1 MKMGWEFDS
10 KKMERVRITIE
21 KFCKHECIATH
32 PTGGKLFEKWI
43 PCIFYPQGVAVDDIS
58 TYHTIRGS
66 RYAQYGLI
74 IPAKQDLRANAIL
87 MGSSIAFYVRSKY
100 ELDNQDGKCQD
111 RVWHMQ
117 ASSDPVLYP
126 SHIEYIVSSV

>member
-1 MKMGWEFDS
+1 MGWKFDS
-10 KKMERVRITIE
+10 KKMERVRTTIE
-21 KFCKHECIATH
+21 KFCKHECIAAH
-32 PTGGKLFEKWI
+32 PTGCKLFEKWT
-43 PCIFYPQGVAVDDIS
+43 PCIFYPQGVAVDDLS

-74 IPAKQDLRANAIL
+74 IPATQEQRTDAIL
-87 MGSSIAFYVRSKY
+87 MGSSIAFYVRSIY
-100 ELDNQDGKCQD
+100 DLDNQEGEYQD

-117 ASSDPVLYP
+117 ASSEPVLYP

>member
-1 MKMGWEFDS
+1 MGLELDS
-10 KKMERVRITIE
+10 KKMERVRTTIE
-21 KFCKHECIATH
+21 KFCKHECMATH
-32 PTGGKLFEKWI
+32 PTGGKLFEKWT
-43 PCIFYPQGVAVDDIS
+43 PCIFYPQGVAVDDLS

-74 IPAKQDLRANAIL
+74 IPATQVQRTDAIL

-100 ELDNQDGKCQD
+100 ELDDLSDKG

-117 ASSDPVLYP
+117 ASSEPVLYP

>member
-1 MKMGWEFDS
+1 MGWEFDS
-10 KKMERVRITIE
+10 KKMERVRTTIE

-32 PTGGKLFEKWI
+32 PTGGKLFEKWT

-74 IPAKQDLRANAIL
+74 IPATQDLRADAIL

>member
-1 MKMGWEFDS
+1 MGWKLNS
-10 KKMERVRITIE
+10 KKMERVRTTIE
-21 KFCKHECIATH
+21 NFCKHECIAVH
-32 PTGGKLFEKWI
+32 PTDGTLFKKWT
-43 PCIFYPQGVAVDDIS
+43 PCIFFPQAVAVDDIS

-74 IPAKQDLRANAIL
+74 IPATQELRTDAIL

-100 ELDNQDGKCQD
+100 ELDDLDDKCKG

-117 ASSDPVLYP
+117 ASSEPVLYP

>member
-1 MKMGWEFDS
+1 MGWEFNS
-10 KKMERVRITIE
+10 KKMERVRTTIAS
-21 KFCKHECIATH
+21 FCKHECIAAH
-32 PTGGKLFEKWI
+32 PTGEKLFAEWT
-43 PCIFYPQGVAVDDIS
+43 PCIFFPQAVAVDDIS

-74 IPAKQDLRANAIL
+74 IPATQNQRTDAIL
-87 MGSSIAFYVRSKY
+87 IGSSIGFYVRSKY
-100 ELDNQDGKCQD
+100 DLDDQDGKCKD

>member
-1 MKMGWEFDS
+1 MGWKFDS
-10 KKMERVRITIE
+10 KKMERVRTTIE
-21 KFCKHECIATH
+21 KFCKHECIAAH
-32 PTGGKLFEKWI
+32 PTGKNLFEKWT

-74 IPAKQDLRANAIL
+74 IPATQKQRTDAIL
-87 MGSSIAFYVRSKY
+87 IGSSIAFYVRSKY
-100 ELDNQDGKCQD
+100 ELDDPDGKCKG

-117 ASSDPVLYP
+117 ASSEPVLYP

>member
-1 MKMGWEFDS
+1 MGLELNS
-10 KKMERVRITIE
+10 KKMERVRTTIE
-21 KFCKHECIATH
+21 KFCKHECMATH
-32 PTGGKLFEKWI
+32 PTEGPLFKKWI
-43 PCIFYPQGVAVDDIS
+43 PCIFFPQAVAVDDIS

-74 IPAKQDLRANAIL
+74 IPATQEQRTDAIL
-87 MGSSIAFYVRSKY
+87 IGSSIAFYVRSKY
-100 ELDNQDGKCQD
+100 DLDNQDNKCKD